1 MGGIIEHMETTKIK
15 ATNTTLTDAITD
27 YVNAKLGKSVLE
39 KFAGSYEILGVEV
52 DIGKTTAHHNSGEIF
67 RAEVNVD
74 VKGKM
79 LRAVSDKEDLY
90 AAIDDVRD
98 EIIKVL
104 KGTKT
109 KKETM
114 WRRGTRN
121 IKKILRL
128 E

>member
-1 MGGIIEHMETTKIK
+1 MEITKIK
-15 ATNTTLTDAITD
+15 ATNTTLTEAITD
-27 YVNAKLGKSVLE
+27 YVNEKLGKSVLE

-52 DIGKTTAHHNSGEIF
+52 DIGKTTGHHNNGEIY
-67 RAEVNVD
+67 RAEVNVA
-74 VKGKM
+74 VKGKV

-98 EIIKVL
+98 EIINVL

-109 KKETM
+109 KKETL
-114 WRRGTRN
+114 WKRGARN